1 MFNIYAILLGRMA
14 SLVPLLIAALIST
27 TSCTVNVVYIRGVLR
42 LNNTAYWDYYFG
54 CNTIGSIL
62 QWEVNE
68 NALGGFLTGNDDRIL
83 SGARS
88 NFNYT
93 ATLLSSQPTTGLQST
108 FDSVLIV
115 SLLGTSSLDVTC
127 RNGPSFNSTNNAES
141 RRDVENKTNTSSIY
155 LELLLTQTIFTGI
168 NTRFFVCGVD
178 NQVMIWQT
186 NTDTYAFNISD
197 RIGQSLKNQNDTQ
210 QAIVIAHEPFQI
222 VSVLFVT
229 DTSVVSVRCGHNQE
243 FLQFVSTTTSE
254 GPSAKTDPEPITSV
268 ASSKSILM

>member
-1 MFNIYAILLGRMA
+1 MA

-27 TSCTVNVVYIRGVLR
+27 TSCTVNVVYLRGVPR
-42 LNNTAYWDYYFG
+42 LSNIVYWDDYFH
-54 CNTIGSIL
+54 CNATGSIL
-62 QWEVNE
+62 QWRVNGSD
-68 NALGGFLTGNDDRIL
+68 LGGFLIGDNRNL
-83 SGARS
+83 SGTKS
-88 NFNYT
+88 SFNYT
-93 ATLLSSQPTTGLQST
+93 ATVLSSQPTTGLEYV

-115 SLLGTSSLDVTC
+115 SLLGRSSLDVTC
-127 RNGPSFNSTNNAES
+127 RNGPSFKSTNNAES

-210 QAIVIAHEPFQI
+210 QAIVIANEPFQI